1 MTPSPPARS
10 SAEKVN
16 GKPPARAAFCIQNAA
31 VAAFRM
37 RRRRGAVRSAASAA
51 PRAIS
56 AERKASVEAF
66 TTPLSFPHGKESA
79 VDGRKKGW
87 QRGSFESPP
96 LQTPLKRPRRGLR
109 PPSLDFPRGLV
120 CAEFVFRL
128 SKRATDASLIDRR
141 GSRNT
146 LRLFR
151 MYLAWK
157 SVCARYAMQPLQEER
172 PFDFHT
178 SNIQWAQIKRLVLC
192 IVRLGNPILRPPEG
206 RSLRDALSVN
216 GTQNQNAFSA
226 RQRYL
231 ASSGLFFH
239 IFSAKTEKIWPAE
252 RR

>member
-1 MTPSPPARS
+1 MTPSPQERS

-96 LQTPLKRPRRGLR
+96 LQTPLQRPRRGLR
-109 PPSLDFPRGLV
+109 PPSLDYPRGLA
-120 CAEFVFRL
+120 CAGVYFKL
-128 SKRATDASLIDRR
+128 TKRDADASVLNRR
-141 GSRNT
+141 GHRNT

-151 MYLAWK
+151 FSYVKYSTGTNKTTHTVYRALRKPDQTA
-157 SVCARYAMQPLQEER
+157 ARR
-172 PFDFHT
+172 
-178 SNIQWAQIKRLVLC
+178 
-192 IVRLGNPILRPPEG
+192 
-206 RSLRDALSVN
+206 
-216 GTQNQNAFSA
+216 AF
-226 RQRYL
+226 
-231 ASSGLFFH
+231 
-239 IFSAKTEKIWPAE
+239 
-252 RR
+252 

>member
-1 MTPSPPARS
+1 MTPSPQERS

-109 PPSLDFPRGLV
+109 PPSLDFPRSLV
-120 CAEFVFRL
+120 CAEIIFGFI
-128 SKRATDASLIDRR
+128 KRDADAYWTDRR
-141 GSRNT
+141 CSRNT

-157 SVCARYAMQPLQEER
+157 SACARYAWPPL
-172 PFDFHT
+172 
-178 SNIQWAQIKRLVLC
+178 
-192 IVRLGNPILRPPEG
+192 
-206 RSLRDALSVN
+206 
-216 GTQNQNAFSA
+216 
-226 RQRYL
+226 
-231 ASSGLFFH
+231 
-239 IFSAKTEKIWPAE
+239 
-252 RR
+252 